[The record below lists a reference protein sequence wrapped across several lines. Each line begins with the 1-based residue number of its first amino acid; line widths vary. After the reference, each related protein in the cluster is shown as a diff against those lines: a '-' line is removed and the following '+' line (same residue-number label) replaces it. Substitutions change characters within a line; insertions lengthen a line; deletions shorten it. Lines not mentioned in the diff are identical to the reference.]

1 MCCFFFASN
10 IIGKGL
16 SEIIMQSPK
25 IIALFPNCVKS
36 MFCGSVTLHHGYVLA
51 WVKLLKPKTY
61 CITHL
66 ILSKNGVYDNAC
78 HVQQASHS
86 WANPHLRP
94 VEMGTTTCSMTFED
108 TRSLF
113 SIKIISTQKTLFSD
127 DFWMFRCFSHPK
139 PNDFYKNRNQK
150 TITSLHNCAKICSVW
165 IISPYFFSR
174 YITDIFK

>member
-1 MCCFFFASN
+1 
-10 IIGKGL
+10 
-16 SEIIMQSPK
+16 MQSPK

-113 SIKIISTQKTLFSD
+113 FDQNYIDPKNIVFWWFLDVSMFFTSKTKRFL
-127 DFWMFRCFSHPK
+127 
-139 PNDFYKNRNQK
+139 
-150 TITSLHNCAKICSVW
+150 
-165 IISPYFFSR
+165 
-174 YITDIFK
+174 